1 MTTSDSDPR
10 KTLARI
16 ARSTIDALS
25 SYLPASVTGSPYFF
39 LGGAVLMG
47 FPVYGLY
54 RTVSV
59 RRYMTAEHIPH
70 TAFERRS
77 RIRGRVVA
85 VGDSDNFRIYHTPRL
100 FSRVPRLESFKGVL
114 MKKTINIRIAGVDA
128 PEPKFKSPSKKPPF
142 THQSASFSMPAQ
154 PFSIEARAWLTKEVL
169 NRDVIVRL
177 LSRDQYQR
185 VVGMAFVRRYPFPFP
200 RRNVSLE
207 MLRAGLATVYTG
219 KGAEYGGILEKLKR
233 AEEMAR
239 RERKGMWAQDMTKY
253 TTPAEHKKR
262 HLRGMDL

>member
-100 FSRVPRLESFKGVL
+100 FSRVPRLESFKGGVSQSSPDSSDLHNLILSVL

-185 VVGMAFVRRYPFPFP
+185 VVRNGSTLLCLFPLFFP
-200 RRNVSLE
+200 RPKCTPSSPLQ
-207 MLRAGLATVYTG
+207 LA
-219 KGAEYGGILEKLKR
+219 
-233 AEEMAR
+233 
-239 RERKGMWAQDMTKY
+239 
-253 TTPAEHKKR
+253 
-262 HLRGMDL
+262 

>member
-128 PEPKFKSPSKKPPF
+128 PE
-142 THQSASFSMPAQ
+142 SASFSMPAQ